1 MEPIPETKLALG
13 LDGPGA
19 EKMTRLLDD
28 MSRRV
33 RAIVPDCV
41 GLSLA
46 SLDGDEQLTFTVAA
60 SSREMAMFDALQYLD
75 GGPCEKAV
83 LTGRTVRTDNIQE
96 EQWRLL
102 AEATAATGVRS
113 TLSFPMWEEGRIV
126 GGVNLYGAS
135 ARAFVGSEDALG
147 ALFGS
152 SAREAVSNADLAF
165 TSRLEAMKT
174 GELLQDRA
182 TISRAVDV
190 IAERSNEDTDT
201 ARARLESAAVRAGLS
216 DIEVARLIAGGEAP

>member
-19 EKMTRLLDD
+19 EKMSRLLED
-28 MSRRV
+28 MSQRV

-83 LTGRTVRTDNIQE
+83 FTGQPVRTDDLQE
-96 EQWRLL
+96 EEWQLL
-102 AEATAATGVRS
+102 AETTAAKGVRS
-113 TLSFPMWEEGRIV
+113 TLSFPMWEEGRVV

-165 TSRLEAMKT
+165 STRLEAIKT
-174 GELLQDRA
+174 GERLEHRA

-190 IAERSNEDTDT
+190 IAERSNVDTST

-216 DIEVARLIAGGEAP
+216 DIDLARLIAEG